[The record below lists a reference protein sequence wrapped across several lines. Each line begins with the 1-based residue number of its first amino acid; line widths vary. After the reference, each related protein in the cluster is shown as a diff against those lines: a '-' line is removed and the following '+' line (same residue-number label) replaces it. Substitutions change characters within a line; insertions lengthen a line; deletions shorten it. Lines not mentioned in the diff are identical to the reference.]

1 MKPSR
6 AVFFESLEMRCLLS
20 SSVAHLTPQ
29 GFTPAQ
35 IQQAYSFNQ
44 INLTPGPKTIAK
56 PDGRGQTIAIVTAY
70 RDPNIASD
78 LRTFDKMFGIPNQV
92 PHGGFALSI
101 AAPNGRPAIDPSWA
115 QETSL
120 DVEWAHAMA
129 PGAKILL
136 VEAKSQSASDLFNA
150 VDFARKKRGVSVV
163 SMSWGWDTAPL
174 GVDYQDI
181 LTTPPRHVAGLS
193 SGDGVT
199 FVMSAGDSGAAN
211 SWPDSSVN
219 VVSVGGTTLSVDAN
233 GNYASEVPLAQ
244 SAQDATVDYNAD
256 PNPGYAVYD
265 SLPFQGQQ
273 GWQIGSGTSAG
284 APQWA
289 ALIAISNQGRALD
302 HKHSLDGEAQ
312 TLPTLETAPSTDF
325 HIITGAASTA
335 GRGSPFADRVITTL
349 INA

>member
-1 MKPSR
+1 MSSFLH
-6 AVFFESLEMRCLLS
+6 VESLEARCLFSYSAAQL
-20 SSVAHLTPQ
+20 APQ
-29 GFTPAQ
+29 GFSPAQ
-35 IQQAYSFNQ
+35 IQKAYGFDQ
-44 INLTPGPKTIAK
+44 INLTPSAKPIAA

-70 RDPNIASD
+70 RDPRIASD

-92 PHGGFALSI
+92 PHGGFALSV
-101 AAPNGRPAIDPSWA
+101 ATPNGRPPLDPSWA

-136 VEAKSQSASDLFNA
+136 VEAKSQSAADLFNA

-163 SMSWGWDTAPL
+163 SMSWGWDTAPV
-174 GVDYQDI
+174 GVDYQNI
-181 LTTPPRHVAGLS
+181 LTTPLNHVAGLS
-193 SGDGVT
+193 KGDGVT
-199 FVMSAGDSGAAN
+199 FVMSAGDSGVAN

-219 VVSVGGTTLSVDAN
+219 VVSVGGTTLSADAK
-233 GNYASEVPLAQ
+233 GNYAGEVPLPQ
-244 SAQDATVDYNAD
+244 SAQDAIVDYNAD

-265 SLPFQGQQ
+265 SVPFQGQQ

-289 ALIAISNQGRALD
+289 AIIEISNQGRALD
-302 HKHSLDGEAQ
+302 HKHSLDGTLQ
-312 TLPTLETAPSTDF
+312 TLPALESAPPTDF
-325 HIITGAASTA
+325 HTVAGAVSTA
-335 GRGSPFADRVITTL
+335 GRGSPFADQLITTL

>member
-1 MKPSR
+1 MSSF
-6 AVFFESLEMRCLLS
+6 VHFESLETRRLLS
-20 SSVAHLTPQ
+20 STAVQLDPL
-29 GFTPAQ
+29 GFSPSQ
-35 IQQAYSFNQ
+35 IQKAYGFDR
-44 INLTPGPKTIAK
+44 INLTPSAKPIAA
-56 PDGRGQTIAIVTAY
+56 PDGRGQTIAVVTAY

-78 LRTFDKMFGIPNQV
+78 LRTFDKMYGISSQV
-92 PHGGFALSI
+92 PHGGFALSV
-101 AAPNGRPAIDPSWA
+101 AAPDGRPPIDPSWA

-163 SMSWGWDTAPL
+163 SMSWGWDTAPV

-181 LTTPPRHVAGLS
+181 LITPPKHVAALS
-193 SGDGVT
+193 KGDGVT

-211 SWPDSSVN
+211 SWPDASVN

-233 GNYASEVPLAQ
+233 GNYAGEVPLPQ
-244 SAQDATVDYNAD
+244 SAQDAIVDYNAD

-265 SLPFQGQQ
+265 SVPFQGQQ

-289 ALIAISNQGRALD
+289 AIIAISNQGRALD
-302 HKHSLDGEAQ
+302 HKHSLDGQTQ
-312 TLPTLETAPSTDF
+312 TLPALENAPSTDF

-335 GRGSPFADRVITTL
+335 GRGSPFADQVITTL
-349 INA
+349 IDA

>member
-1 MKPSR
+1 MSQI
-6 AVFFESLEMRCLLS
+6 VYFESLESRHLLS
-20 SSVAHLTPQ
+20 SSAVQLAPQ
-29 GFTPAQ
+29 GFTPLQ
-35 IQQAYSFNQ
+35 IQHAYSFDQ
-44 INLTPGPKTIAK
+44 INLTPSAKPIAK

-70 RDPNIASD
+70 RDPKIASD
-78 LRTFDKMFGIPNQV
+78 LRTFDKMFGISNQV
-92 PHGGFALSI
+92 PHGGFALSV
-101 AAPNGRPAIDPSWA
+101 AMPNGRPAIDPGWA

-150 VDFARKKRGVSVV
+150 VDFARKRRGVSVV

-174 GVDYQDI
+174 GVDYPDI
-181 LTTPPRHVAGLS
+181 LTTPPNHIAGLS
-193 SGDGVT
+193 KGDGVT
-199 FVMSAGDSGAAN
+199 FVMSAGDSGTAS
-211 SWPDSSVN
+211 SWPDASVN
-219 VVSVGGTTLSVDAN
+219 VVSVGGTTLSVDAS

-256 PNPGYAVYD
+256 PSPGYAVYD
-265 SLPFQGQQ
+265 SVAFQGQQ

-302 HKHSLDGEAQ
+302 HKHSLDGAAQ
-312 TLPTLETAPSTDF
+312 TLPTLEMAPSTDF
-325 HIITGAASTA
+325 HIITGAVPTA
-335 GRGSPFADRVITTL
+335 GRGSPFADRVVTTL
-349 INA
+349 IDI